1 MTAPATDVVTDAI
14 DQLLNGPRCGVV
26 LDSPPGA
33 GKSRAVVRTS
43 THLARAGEPVRVVA
57 QTNAQVDDLVR
68 KIAQAAPELAVGRY
82 TRRGYLAPATL
93 DLPNVIVRQQLHELR
108 DAPIVVA
115 TARKWMDPPPPR
127 GPWAV
132 IDEAYQMRS
141 DTLLRIASMFERA
154 LFVGDPGQLD
164 PFSVVNVERWTGL
177 PWNPMTSAV
186 AGMLATNPDIRP
198 LQLPYSWRLPPSA
211 SAPVSAAFYPHVP
224 FQSAPQQGIREMWL
238 PTHGLGHIRDQA
250 VELAAETGWAYVELD
265 ARHTVRADPQ
275 AISEVAAIAA
285 RVLERGTMIRSLDEP
300 AGATVRSDRI
310 AIGAVHRDQVAAIA
324 TELRRIGHPN
334 IRVDTANRLQGAE
347 FDVVIVLHPLAG
359 RRDATT
365 FHLESGRLCVLT
377 SRHRH
382 ACIVVGRAGT
392 AELLDAHPSVD
403 PVPLNTEP
411 KFPDGWEANHAM
423 LEHLTRHRIRSR

>member
-1 MTAPATDVVTDAI
+1 
-14 DQLLNGPRCGVV
+14 
-26 LDSPPGA
+26 
-33 GKSRAVVRTS
+33 
-43 THLARAGEPVRVVA
+43 
-57 QTNAQVDDLVR
+57 
-68 KIAQAAPELAVGRY
+68 
-82 TRRGYLAPATL
+82 
-93 DLPNVIVRQQLHELR
+93 
-108 DAPIVVA
+108 
-115 TARKWMDPPPPR
+115 
-127 GPWAV
+127 
-132 IDEAYQMRS
+132 MRS
-141 DTLLRIASMFERA
+141 DTLLRIAPMFERA

-186 AGMLATNPDIRP
+186 AGMLANNPYIRP

-211 SAPVSAAFYPHVP
+211 SAPVSAAFYPYVP
-224 FQSAPQQGIREMWL
+224 FESAPQQGIREMWL

-250 VELAAETGWAYVELD
+250 VELAAQTGWAYVELD

-275 AISEVAAIAA
+275 AISEVAALAA
-285 RVLERGTMIRSLDEP
+285 RVLERGTMIRSHDEP
-300 AGATVRSDRI
+300 DGAAVGTDRI
-310 AIGAVHRDQVAAIA
+310 AIGAVHRDQVAAIT